1 MFNQETIEIEEKI
14 RAYCAVNEIP
24 LAELKWQ
31 PIPFNGEW
39 GTSTS
44 FFQTAA
50 NEAKIGKKVKVPM
63 RAQEI
68 AEAIKDEIGTPTG
81 ISRVEA
87 VKGYLNLYFVT
98 ADFAERVVAA
108 ILLKKSDFGR
118 GKPKVERVMVEY
130 AQPNTHHSFHIGHFR
145 NAILGESLARLVEFA
160 GFETIRAAYPGD
172 IGLGVITVLWIYE
185 NFYKG
190 QEPEGIHE
198 RGQWLLKL
206 YVEATKLLTRKENET
221 GEEQAQREAY
231 DAERRELYRKWDQG
245 DEYVRNLWLETRE
258 WSLVELKDILETLD
272 IHMDAWFF
280 ESEVDQPSKA
290 IVDELIALGIAKDER
305 PEGGAVIVN
314 IDEKLGLKKEKYR
327 TNVLLRND
335 GTTLYLT
342 KDLALAKVKFEDYGV
357 DRSIYVVDVR
367 QSLHLQ
373 QAFAI
378 LRLWGVP
385 QAEKCYHL
393 GYGFVSLPEG
403 AMSARAGRL
412 VLFKDVADEAL
423 RRVTVASKEKNPNLS
438 DEERAEVAKSVG
450 LGSLAYAMLSVDNSR
465 DTVFDMDVAL
475 SFEGHTGPYI
485 QNAHVRAASIL
496 KKALSLRGSS
506 NAEAISETI
515 GETATSQKDA
525 PRSDIQPATFNFK
538 LTPNEIALIEL
549 LSRFPAKVEEAANE
563 YRPMIMATYAYDLAS
578 AFHSFYHAVS
588 VLKAETDAIR
598 DARLRLVA
606 ASKQTL
612 ANALALLGI
621 TAPEVM

>member
-1 MFNQETIEIEEKI
+1 MFNQETIAIEEKI
-14 RAYCAVNEIP
+14 RAYCAENDIP

-50 NEAKIGKKVKVPM
+50 NEAKAGKKVKVPM

-68 AEAIKDEIGTPTG
+68 AEAIKELIGLPKG

-87 VKGYLNLYFVT
+87 VRGYLNQYFVT
-98 ADFAERVVAA
+98 EDFAERVIAA
-108 ILLKKSDFGR
+108 ILQDKSDFGR
-118 GKPKVERVMVEY
+118 GKPKGERVMVEY
-130 AQPNTHHSFHIGHFR
+130 AQPNTHHSFHIGHYR
-145 NAILGESLARLVEFA
+145 NAILGESLSRIVEFA

-190 QEPEGIHE
+190 QEPEGVHE
-198 RGQWLLKL
+198 RGQWLLNL
-206 YVEATKLLTRKENET
+206 YVEATNLLTEKENET
-221 GEEQAQREAY
+221 DEEKTLREKY
-231 DAERRELYRKWDQG
+231 DAERREMYRKWDTG
-245 DEYVRNLWLETRE
+245 DEYVRDLWLETRE
-258 WSLVELKDILETLD
+258 WSLVELKEILQT
-272 IHMDAWFF
+272 IGIQMDTWFY
-280 ESEVDQPSKA
+280 ESVEDEPSKA
-290 IVDELIALGIAKDER
+290 VVQELIDLDIATDER
-305 PEGGAVIVN
+305 DKGGAVIVK

-342 KDLALAKVKFEDYGV
+342 KDLSLAKKKFNDFGV
-357 DRSIYVVDVR
+357 DRSVYVVDVR
-367 QSLHLQ
+367 QSMHFQ

-378 LRLWGVP
+378 LKLWGFE
-385 QAEKCYHL
+385 QSEKCFHL

-403 AMSARAGRL
+403 AMSARKGRV

-423 RRVTVASKEKNPNLS
+423 RRVTATSKEKNPNLS
-438 DEERAEVAKSVG
+438 DAVRADVAKAVG
-450 LGSLAYAMLSVDNSR
+450 LGSLAYAMLAVDNSR

-475 SFEGHTGPYI
+475 SFEGRTGPYI

-496 KKALSLRGSS
+496 KKFEGLKVESL
-506 NAEAISETI
+506 EA
-515 GETATSQKDA
+515 
-525 PRSDIQPATFNFK
+525 ATFNFE
-538 LTPNEIALIEL
+538 LTSHEIELIEL
-549 LSRFPAKVEEAANE
+549 LSRFPAVVEQAAKE

-588 VLKAETDAIR
+588 VLKAETDEIR

-606 ASKQTL
+606 AARQTL